1 MYVVYGMCLVL
12 KQLFCWKY
20 QYNTS
25 NLTNNY
31 SFIHVSGCVG
41 MIPGALLCP
50 VIYVA
55 AKTALTISVYHRL
68 GEVVS
73 IQRYVIKFVSDL
85 HQVGGILRVL
95 QFLPPIKLTAT
106 I

>member
-1 MYVVYGMCLVL
+1 MYVVYDMCLVL

-55 AKTALTISVYHRL
+55 AKTALTISVYH
-68 GEVVS
+68 
-73 IQRYVIKFVSDL
+73 
-85 HQVGGILRVL
+85 H
-95 QFLPPIKLTAT
+95 
-106 I
+106 